1 MIGIPLQL
9 RVFTLKRLVRSGGA
23 LAFAVAMAGGLLS
36 SAHMAPAQAAQ
47 AAEELGPPVGAQ
59 IDIGTLSDQ
68 TGAGRDLASL
78 MGENGVVLAFV
89 RSADWC
95 PFCQAQL
102 IELGE
107 TVDQIT
113 ARGYG
118 LVSISYD
125 SVEILDMFTQ
135 RRSIGYVMLSDP
147 NSEVI
152 DALGLREPRYELG
165 HRAYGVPK
173 PIIFVLDTEGIV
185 QAKLYEEDYR
195 ARPPGSLIVETLDE
209 VSD

>member
-1 MIGIPLQL
+1 MNEE
-9 RVFTLKRLVRSGGA
+9 TLFQEALSRSAEQRAAFLEQACAGRPELLAAVEA
-23 LAFAVAMAGGLLS
+23 LLAAHEKS
-36 SAHMAPAQAAQ
+36 SNI
-47 AAEELGPPVGAQ
+47 LDNPPV
-59 IDIGTLSDQ
+59 
-68 TGAGRDLASL
+68 
-78 MGENGVVLAFV
+78 
-89 RSADWC
+89 
-95 PFCQAQL
+95 
-102 IELGE
+102 ELGE

-118 LVSISYD
+118 LVTISYD
-125 SVEILDMFTQ
+125 SVEILDIFTQ